1 MSLWESFDKVLQLFM
16 HALTLSVGLQHAAPT
31 HTQTHMHTY
40 AGTHIQ
46 THARTHT
53 YGHVHRHTHTRTHAQ
68 THTHMWTHAHT
79 HTQAQAP
86 ATGLDCLHTF
96 RVCFSLLQLNIWDTA
111 GAERYLSVG
120 AMYYRNAD
128 GVLFVFD
135 VTKPKT
141 FSDIQTKWLEM
152 VAKQEA

>member
-1 MSLWESFDKVLQLFM
+1 
-16 HALTLSVGLQHAAPT
+16 
-31 HTQTHMHTY
+31 MHTY

-53 YGHVHRHTHTRTHAQ
+53 YGHVHRHTHTRTHAR

-86 ATGLDCLHTF
+86 ATESDHLHTLC
-96 RVCFSLLQLNIWDTA
+96 VCFSLLQLNIWDTA

>member
-1 MSLWESFDKVLQLFM
+1 
-16 HALTLSVGLQHAAPT
+16 
-31 HTQTHMHTY
+31 
-40 AGTHIQ
+40 
-46 THARTHT
+46 
-53 YGHVHRHTHTRTHAQ
+53 
-68 THTHMWTHAHT
+68 MWTHAHT

>member
-1 MSLWESFDKVLQLFM
+1 ML
-16 HALTLSVGLQHAAPT
+16 HP
-31 HTQTHMHTY
+31 
-40 AGTHIQ
+40 
-46 THARTHT
+46 RTHT
-53 YGHVHRHTHTRTHAQ
+53 NTHAHICRHTYTDTCTHTHIRTHAQ
-68 THTHMWTHAHT
+68 THTHMDTCTDTHTHVDTCTHT